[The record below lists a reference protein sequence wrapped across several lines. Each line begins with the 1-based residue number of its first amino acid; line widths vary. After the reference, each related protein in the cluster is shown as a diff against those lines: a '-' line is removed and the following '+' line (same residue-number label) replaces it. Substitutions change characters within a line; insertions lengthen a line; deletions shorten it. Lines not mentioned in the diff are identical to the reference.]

1 MMPDN
6 YIEPVDYKSSGVDI
20 EAGNM
25 AVKAIKDRVR
35 STFNANVLSEL
46 GSFGG
51 LYRLDKTAWDSP
63 ILVSSTDGV
72 GTKLLVAIKA
82 QVYNTV
88 GQDLVNHC
96 VNDILVQGAL
106 PQFFLDYIGVGK
118 LKGEIISQIID
129 GFVKACR
136 ENSCALIGGEMAE
149 MPGLYQEHD
158 FDLAG
163 TIIGLVEEAQLLPR
177 SSIQAGDQ
185 LIGLPSTGL
194 HTNGFS
200 LARKVLFEKMGLK
213 VDSYVEELSGSLA
226 SKLLAVH
233 KSYLPILNPYL
244 QDAGLKA
251 LAHITGGGI
260 AGNLSRVLPEG
271 LGAEIDLPNS
281 KIPALFHLIQKGGN
295 VNIQVMRQSFNLGI
309 GMICVVDSKLADT
322 LLAVQGALHLG
333 ELSESTKADK
343 VIFK

>member
-1 MMPDN
+1 MPN
-6 YIEPVDYKSSGVDI
+6 NKIKPVDYKSAGVNI
-20 EAGNM
+20 EAGEK

-51 LYRLDKTAWDSP
+51 LYRLDKAAWENP

-72 GTKLLVAIKA
+72 GTKLLVAIRAK
-82 QVYNTV
+82 VYDTV

-118 LKGEIISQIID
+118 LKEDVISQIID
-129 GFVKACR
+129 GFVKACK

-149 MPGLYQEHD
+149 MPGLYQEQD

-163 TIIGLVEEAQLLPR
+163 TIVGLVEEAQLLPR
-177 SSIQAGDQ
+177 STVQAGDQ

-213 VDSYVEELSGSLA
+213 VDSYIEELSGTLA
-226 SKLLAVH
+226 EKLLAVH
-233 KSYLPILNPYL
+233 KSYLPILRPYL
-244 QDAGLKA
+244 QDPGLKA
-251 LAHITGGGI
+251 MAHITGGGI
-260 AGNLSRVLPEG
+260 ASNLSRVLPEG
-271 LGAEIDLPNS
+271 LGAEINLPED

-295 VNIQVMRQSFNLGI
+295 VSTEVMRQTFNLGI
-309 GMICVVDSKLADT
+309 GMICVVSPKLADKLQNQHVT
-322 LLAVQGALHLG
+322 LRLG
-333 ELSESTKADK
+333 ELYSSTATDR
-343 VIFK
+343 VTFK

>member
-1 MMPDN
+1 MPN
-6 YIEPVDYKSSGVDI
+6 KKIKPVDYKSAGVNI
-20 EAGNM
+20 EAGEK

-51 LYRLDKTAWDSP
+51 LYRLDKAAWENP

-72 GTKLLVAIKA
+72 GTKLLVAIRAK
-82 QVYNTV
+82 VYDTV

-118 LKGEIISQIID
+118 LKEDVISQIID
-129 GFVKACR
+129 GFVKACK

-149 MPGLYQEHD
+149 MPGLYQEQD

-163 TIIGLVEEAQLLPR
+163 TIVGLVEEAQLLPR
-177 SSIQAGDQ
+177 STVQAGDQ

-213 VDSYVEELSGSLA
+213 VDSYIEELSGTLA
-226 SKLLAVH
+226 EKLLAVH
-233 KSYLPILNPYL
+233 KSYLPILRPYL
-244 QDAGLKA
+244 QDPGLKA
-251 LAHITGGGI
+251 MAHITGGGI
-260 AGNLSRVLPEG
+260 ASNLSRVLPEG
-271 LGAEIDLPNS
+271 LGAEINLPED

-295 VNIQVMRQSFNLGI
+295 VSTEVMRQTFNLGI
-309 GMICVVDSKLADT
+309 GMICVVSPKLADKLQNQHVT
-322 LLAVQGALHLG
+322 LRLG
-333 ELSESTKADK
+333 ELYSSTATDR
-343 VIFK
+343 VTFK